1 MRRQCGRGAKGIE
14 TLPGG
19 HSDSKTIEPRCI
31 VSDDLA
37 LVHIGKVGEGAVDH
51 SLRMRKR
58 ALIVWIVAS
67 PQNTPRT
74 GSRSVFGCPLPR

>member
-37 LVHIGKVGEGAVDH
+37 LVDIGNIEQPSEPTGLLSDDASSEGIQ
-51 SLRMRKR
+51 S
-58 ALIVWIVAS
+58 
-67 PQNTPRT
+67 QNTPRT
-74 GSRSVFGCPLPR
+74 GSRSVFGRPWPR